1 MLKPVTDFL
10 RKHIDAP
17 FLLMANSAMT
27 FCWRTFA
34 VVPPALQHV
43 VMAAAGGVAVIA
55 SGAIAVS
62 TGEGG
67 LSTFLLLAG
76 IVYGGLGVWLYWLA
90 SRKPWNATTYKQAT
104 ASALEDR
111 AGRIRTRLSGL
122 FIGIL
127 MCVSSVSLLR
137 SGQADEAKIP
147 LLMALLFLTMTLSEY
162 CRAAEPPNPDD
173 GDKFART
180 APSVSR

>member
-1 MLKPVTDFL
+1 MLKPVTDFI

-17 FLLMANSAMT
+17 FLVMARAAMA
-27 FCWRTFA
+27 FCWKTFA

-43 VMAAAGGVAVIA
+43 VMAAAGGIGVIA
-55 SGAIAVS
+55 SGAFAVS
-62 TGEGG
+62 AGEPGF
-67 LSTFLLLAG
+67 SSFLLLAG
-76 IVYGGLGVWLYWLA
+76 VVYGGLGVWLYLLA
-90 SRKPWNATTYKQAT
+90 SRKPWNAATYKQAV

-111 AGRIRTRLSGL
+111 QGRLRTRVSGL

-127 MCVSSVSLLR
+127 MCVASFSLAK
-137 SGQADEAKIP
+137 SGQTGEAKLP

-173 GDKFART
+173 GDTFART
-180 APSVSR
+180 APSRS